1 MLVGEGTS
9 PEMAQELFSSPGNSA
24 GSGDGWDEER
34 VDAQLLVP
42 TDTGGTASISDLCHM
57 GTPQE
62 KG

>member
-1 MLVGEGTS
+1 
-9 PEMAQELFSSPGNSA
+9 MAQELFSSPGSSA

-34 VDAQLLVP
+34 VDAQLLVL
-42 TDTGGTASISDLCHM
+42 TDTGGTASISDLRHI

>member
-1 MLVGEGTS
+1 
-9 PEMAQELFSSPGNSA
+9 MAQELFSSPGNSA